1 MSLRRL
7 ICAALLGQALLA
19 SAATPAPASEALQI
33 VSEERQGYAFE
44 FPRVLAQQRLFGIAH
59 GVSLL
64 ATACLD
70 VPATADASAS
80 AYTAWY
86 EQQQDIITAVRE
98 ELAVFYFGPRANEAK
113 WSHLVSALNLRPKL
127 SLAPESPELAAACAS
142 LPEALKQPRYDLA
155 ALFKLEATLA
165 AIGIATR
172 VDAHYTACIGRLP
185 TAESAHLKQQHA
197 EWLTREDAAV
207 QTAHAQLQLH
217 WQDSATR
224 GTAEEWLAKLREHY
238 ANPSADRC
246 NSLAGWLQTPAASVT
261 QSFAPAPPV
270 VAQAAPAAAEMHAV
284 SAVKPVPAPI
294 ESASLPPV
302 AANVP
307 EAETTD
313 SNPIKSLF
321 EFFMKAFDER
331 PHEAQT
337 SPHGQPG
344 RSQRA
349 HP

>member
-19 SAATPAPASEALQI
+19 GAATPAPAPEGPPL

-70 VPATADASAS
+70 VPATANASAG

-86 EQQQDIITAVRE
+86 EQQQSIIDEVRE
-98 ELAVFYFGPRANEAK
+98 ELAAFYFGARAHEAK
-113 WSHLVSALNLRPKL
+113 WSHLVRALNLRPKL
-127 SLAPESPELAAACAS
+127 SLAADSPELAAACAS

-172 VDAHYTACIGRLP
+172 ADVHITACMARLP
-185 TAESAHLKQQHA
+185 AAQNAHLKQQHA
-197 EWLTREDAAV
+197 EWLTREDAAI
-207 QTAHAQLQLH
+207 QTAHAQLQLN

-224 GTAEEWLAKLREHY
+224 GTAEEWLNKLREHY
-238 ANPSADRC
+238 ANPSAERC
-246 NSLAGWLQTPAASVT
+246 NNLAGWLQTPAASVT
-261 QSFAPAPPV
+261 QSFAPAPPI
-270 VAQAAPAAAEMHAV
+270 VAQAAPAATETHAV
-284 SAVKPVPAPI
+284 SAVKPVHAPI

-302 AANVP
+302 VTNTP
-307 EAETTD
+307 EAQTTD

>member
-19 SAATPAPASEALQI
+19 SAATPATAPEAPPL
-33 VSEERQGYAFE
+33 VSEERQGYAFD
-44 FPRVLAQQRLFGIAH
+44 FPRVLAEQRLFGIAH

-86 EQQQDIITAVRE
+86 EGQQDIIDAVRE
-98 ELAVFYFGPRANEAK
+98 ELAAFYFGPRANETK

-127 SLAPESPELAAACAS
+127 SLAADSPELAAACAS

-155 ALFKLEATLA
+155 ALFKLEGTLA

-172 VDAHYTACIGRLP
+172 ADVHSTACLTRLP
-185 TAESAHLKQQHA
+185 AAESVHLKQQHA
-197 EWLTREDAAV
+197 EWLAREDAAI

-224 GTAEEWLAKLREHY
+224 GTAEEWLNKLREHY
-238 ANPSADRC
+238 ANPSAERC
-246 NSLAGWLQTPAASVT
+246 NNLAGWLQTPAASVA

-270 VAQAAPAAAEMHAV
+270 AAQAAPAAAEAHAV
-284 SAVKPVPAPI
+284 SAVKPVHTPV

-302 AANVP
+302 AASAP
-307 EAETTD
+307 EAEATD

-331 PHEAQT
+331 PHEAHPP
-337 SPHGQPG
+337 PHGQPG